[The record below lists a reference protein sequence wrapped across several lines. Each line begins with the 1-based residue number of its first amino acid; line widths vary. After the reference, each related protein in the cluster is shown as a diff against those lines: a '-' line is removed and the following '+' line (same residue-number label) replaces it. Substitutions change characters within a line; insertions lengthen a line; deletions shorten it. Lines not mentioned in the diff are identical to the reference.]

1 MISVTGTFAELPN
14 YGADSA
20 ITLAMRLARAE
31 DALHALTAGQVDAI
45 VDPSGKTYLLCTA
58 QEHLRHNESRLL
70 DLIESIADVII
81 VVNRGG
87 TITSQNMAA
96 TRILSYGP
104 QELLGK
110 NLFEFVH
117 YEDQA
122 TLYSA
127 FFNVIEGI
135 LKDDTVQFR
144 HRTGDGSFRIVE
156 ATIGKLSEP
165 SLSSVVLSL
174 RPVTG
179 SRLESTEPAWQPR
192 VLDASEFTTK
202 GPAAHK
208 PGDLDVKD

>member
-1 MISVTGTFAELPN
+1 MTAWTQTLAQLPN

-20 ITLAMRLARAE
+20 ITLALRLAHAE
-31 DALHALTAGQVDAI
+31 SALHALTSGQVDAI
-45 VDPSGKTYLLCTA
+45 VDPSGKTYLLRTA
-58 QEHLRHNESRLL
+58 QEHLMHNESRLL

-96 TRILSYGP
+96 TRILGYGP
-104 QELLGK
+104 QGLLGK

-144 HRTGDGSFRIVE
+144 HRTGDGSFRIGEKLKRAATMHVE
-156 ATIGKLSEP
+156 PDVISQQPVLCVF
-165 SLSSVVLSL
+165 LVVY
-174 RPVTG
+174 RPI
-179 SRLESTEPAWQPR
+179 LYEY
-192 VLDASEFTTK
+192 
-202 GPAAHK
+202 
-208 PGDLDVKD
+208 LDVVFQNG